1 MKNAVRIRL
10 RIWRRSPD
18 PPQSDTNQSEA
29 MRMTNLGMA
38 ALSSLLVAA
47 ALAGCAAG
55 TYGTGKHAGRL
66 SNADSV
72 PSKVDYAPNRS
83 TPRTIGRVVTTVA
96 GATLY
101 TFDEDRDGN
110 SSCYDDCAT
119 HWPPLIALSTA
130 KAHWRMSLTRR
141 TDGQQQWAYDGR
153 PLYTYI
159 EDTMPGDING
169 DNVGNAWHVIR

>member
-1 MKNAVRIRL
+1 MKMTIR
-10 RIWRRSPD
+10 
-18 PPQSDTNQSEA
+18 
-29 MRMTNLGMA
+29 GMA
-38 ALSSLLVAA
+38 ALSSLLMAV
-47 ALAGCAAG
+47 ALAGCAPG
-55 TYGTGKHAGRL
+55 TYGAGKQAGQP
-66 SNADSV
+66 SSV
-72 PSKVDYAPNRS
+72 KTASASVDYAPNQS
-83 TPRTIGRVVTTVA
+83 APKTIGRVVTTVA

-101 TFDEDRDGN
+101 TFDQDRDGN
-110 SSCYDDCAT
+110 SSCYDDCAA

-141 TDGQQQWAYDGR
+141 TDGQQQWAFDGK